1 MPHPRVSVIIS
12 NRNCGAFAG
21 RAILSALA
29 QNGASAEMIVV
40 DDGSDDDSRA
50 RLQVYRPL
58 VRLIFQDHRGQAAA
72 INAGVTASRG
82 EILCFLDANDWWMPA
97 KVSAMVAAFDADP
110 RVVLAYHRLQPARAD
125 SEPVSKPVPRT
136 LVSGD
141 LTRRLTRSA
150 GWWPFPMTSAIA
162 VRRNAWNQAGDIP
175 ESLRIA
181 ADAWLVGVYPFLGR
195 VAALPEPLGFH
206 RIHASQW
213 HRQTDD
219 AAMLRRRMAHWATI
233 VDVTNGF
240 LAHRGAGGRLRLDDH
255 FPYRVAAA
263 RLDGIDMI
271 GRIRLALQ
279 GMAFAG
285 EPNPLR
291 RVRDMARTIPGLPAA
306 PAPLHARDA
315 RE

>member
-1 MPHPRVSVIIS
+1 MPQPRVSILI
-12 NRNCGAFAG
+12 NNHNYGAFVG

-29 QNGASAEMIVV
+29 QDGTNAEVIVV
-40 DDGSDDDSRA
+40 DDGSDDDSRV

-72 INAGVTASRG
+72 INAGVKASRG
-82 EILCFLDANDWWMPA
+82 EILCFLDADDWWMPA

-125 SEPVSKPVPRT
+125 NEPVSKPVPRT

-141 LTRRLTRSA
+141 LARRLTRSA

-162 VRRNAWNQAGDIP
+162 VRRDAWDQAGDIP

-195 VAALPEPLGFH
+195 VTALPEPLGFY
-206 RIHASQW
+206 RIHADQW
-213 HRQTDD
+213 HRRTDD

-233 VDVTNGF
+233 VDATNGF
-240 LAHRGAGGRLRLDDH
+240 LAHRGTGGRLRLGDH
-255 FPYRVAAA
+255 FPYQVAAA

-279 GMAFAG
+279 GMVFAG

-291 RVRDMARTIPGLPAA
+291 RVRDLVRTIPGLPAA
-306 PAPLHARDA
+306 PVPRDA